1 MKVSRRFQLAV
12 HAILFIALYSDK
24 HNLTCEYI
32 SKQMNCNPVVIKNV
46 LNLLYKNNFL
56 VKSSTTMGIKLKK
69 DIKDITLWDI
79 YKITDEVDIKN
90 IFIDDDLQISNP
102 IVDDLPELLSDHF
115 ATIINFM
122 EDTLSKVSIETL
134 LIQYNYNKI

>member
-12 HAILFIALYSDK
+12 HAILFIAVYSDRQ
-24 HNLTCEYI
+24 NLTCESI

-69 DIKDITLWDI
+69 DIKDISLWDI
-79 YKITDEVDIKN
+79 YKVTDEVDIKS
-90 IFIDDDLQISNP
+90 IFTYDDLQVTNP
-102 IVDDLPELLSDHF
+102 FAEDLPELLSDQF
-115 ATIINFM
+115 EQIMSFI